1 MEDHLKEQFI
11 SAMLR
16 FKKVDMTFP
25 TECEIQI
32 VEMMIM
38 QSIADCCL
46 YNNNNLDVITLQKRL
61 HISKPAVS
69 QTLNT
74 LEKKGYIV
82 REIDSC
88 DRRKIAI
95 AITPTGLSCF
105 KQSKHCFEGTLTK
118 VVERF
123 GKDNMLELIQHL
135 NRLSEIYTDLKSEG
149 VDGLI

>member
-1 MEDHLKEQFI
+1 MKDHLKEQFI

-25 TECEIQI
+25 VECEIQI

-46 YNNNNLDVITLQKRL
+46 YNNNNIDVIKLQKRL

-74 LEKKGYIV
+74 LERKGYII
-82 REIDSC
+82 REIDPN
-88 DRRKIAI
+88 DRRKIAV
-95 AITPTGLSCF
+95 ATTPKGLASF
-105 KQSKHCFEGTLTK
+105 TQSKTCFDGTLRQ

-123 GKDNMLELIQHL
+123 GEDNMVELIKQL
-135 NRLSEIYTDLKSEG
+135 NRLSEIYADLKTSR
-149 VDGLI
+149 